1 MLNSVGQIMVF
12 LSGSL
17 GAVCVALA
25 AMNDAILL
33 HVKIKNWNLLW
44 YVGILGV
51 LYSIGK
57 SLLPDNNSYLKYH
70 KNLFAEMDDSLVRVS
85 NHTHY
90 YPQFWKKRGWDEII
104 KSAFSD
110 LFQYKVKLF
119 VLEIISIILAPI
131 ILCYSLPPCAF
142 SICSFVQN
150 TKMEVSGTGDHC
162 GFACFDFDL
171 FEDEN
176 WQGTDEVPS
185 SPNRTSDFY
194 ANFNSQRRPKTRMG
208 KMEKSF
214 FSFKTQNPGWRCA
227 SSGQNLVDRVQDY
240 QTEKANALA
249 RERQHH
255 IAAAARQ
262 IAMLSELEKSRQ
274 DIRVDPH
281 INVDQINEE
290 YIQPPLDQE
299 NVDKH
304 IASEELPPR
313 QENHRV
319 KFTDLPST
327 PQIGTLRNM
336 SRSNL
341 SALASVLKYD
351 DVGLSA
357 ELNGLLNISS
367 LDPMMST
374 LFNGSIGHSI
384 PVTSIDESR
393 LEGTSEDRLAQ
404 HQVNQYMM
412 LEKYHSQLRS
422 RQESIQEESPDMT

>member
-1 MLNSVGQIMVF
+1 MVF

-51 LYSIGK
+51 LYSVGK

-119 VLEIISIILAPI
+119 ILEIVSIILAPI
-131 ILCYSLPPCAF
+131 ILCSSLPPCAF

-194 ANFNSQRRPKTRMG
+194 ANFNLQRRPKTKMG

-214 FSFKTQNPGWRCA
+214 FNFKTQNPGWRCA

-240 QTEKANALA
+240 QNEKANAIA

-262 IAMLSELEKSRQ
+262 IAMLSELENSRH

-281 INVDQINEE
+281 INDDQINEE
-290 YIQPPLDQE
+290 YIQPPLDQGNVE
-299 NVDKH
+299 NH
-304 IASEELPPR
+304 QSMSSEELSSK
-313 QENHRV
+313 QENHKV
-319 KFTDLPST
+319 KFTDLSST
-327 PQIGTLRNM
+327 PQIGTIRNM

-341 SALASVLKYD
+341 SALASVLNYD

-374 LFNGSIGHSI
+374 LFNGSIVHSI
-384 PVTSIDESR
+384 PVTSTDDRRRED
-393 LEGTSEDRLAQ
+393 TSEDRFAQ